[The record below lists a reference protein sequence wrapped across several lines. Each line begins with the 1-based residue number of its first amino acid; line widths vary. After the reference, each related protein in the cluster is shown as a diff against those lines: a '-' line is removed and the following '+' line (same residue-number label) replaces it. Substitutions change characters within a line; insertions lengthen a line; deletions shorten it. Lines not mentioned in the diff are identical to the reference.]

1 MTERLVVAI
10 DGPSGVGK
18 STVAKRLAERLD
30 VPMLDT
36 GAMYRAVALS
46 VLDQGIAL
54 ADEAEAIEAATTADV
69 RLRREADGALEV
81 TLDGCAVGER
91 IRNPEVSEATSR
103 LAVYPAVRTRMV
115 HLQRQAAAEHGAVV
129 EGRDI
134 GTVVFPDTPHK
145 FFLDAR
151 NDVRVERRRAQL
163 VAAGVDTD
171 TDAVAASIAERD
183 ARDSAREASPLRC
196 DERYHRIDTSDRDID
211 AVVEEMAASVR
222 AATHARDSDSS

>member
-18 STVAKRLAERLD
+18 STAAHRLAERLD

-46 VLDQGIAL
+46 VLAQGIQL
-54 ADEAEAIEAATTADV
+54 DDEAAAIRAATAADV
-69 RLRREADGALEV
+69 RLGRRADGGLEV
-81 TLDGCAVGER
+81 LLDGEPVGDR

-103 LAVYPAVRTRMV
+103 LAIHRAVRDRMV
-115 HLQRQAAAEHGAVV
+115 ALQRLAASEHGAVV

-151 NDVRVERRRAQL
+151 DEVRVERRRAQL
-163 VAAGVDTD
+163 VAAGIEADSVS
-171 TDAVAASIAERD
+171 VAAAIAERD
-183 ARDSAREASPLRC
+183 ERDAGRAASPLRC
-196 DERYHRIDTSDRDID
+196 DDRYRRIDTSERDIED
-211 AVVEEMAASVR
+211 IVDEMVAAVRGAEHVQDPDPS
-222 AATHARDSDSS
+222 